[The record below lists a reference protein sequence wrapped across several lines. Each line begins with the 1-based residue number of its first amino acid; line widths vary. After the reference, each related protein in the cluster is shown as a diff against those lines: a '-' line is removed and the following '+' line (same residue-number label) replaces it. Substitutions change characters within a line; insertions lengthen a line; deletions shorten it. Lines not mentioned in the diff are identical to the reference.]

1 MKKLFLLLLTVV
13 AFTLSAAAQRTV
25 TGTVVY
31 AGDGEPLAGATI
43 LPVGGGNGV
52 ATDLDGKFTLTVPAK
67 VTKLNVSY
75 VGMLTQQVEITA
87 GEMKIALTNSE
98 NNLDEVMV
106 VAYGTEKKS
115 AFTGSASVVKAD
127 ALEDRLV
134 SNVTNAL
141 AGAVAGVQIQSAN
154 GQPGTS
160 ATVRVR
166 GVGSLYASN
175 SPLYVLD
182 GIPFDGDIAS
192 IAPNDIESMTVL
204 KDAAAAA
211 LYGARGANGVILI
224 TTKKGKQGDAKVTFD
239 ARWGANSRQITNYD
253 VIESGEQYLELMYQA
268 LYNSAYY
275 RQGLGAAQAHNYA
288 NNNIWKNLG
297 YQTWTVPD
305 GQLLIGTN
313 GKINPNAR
321 RGYSDGQYYYTPDD
335 WAEGTFRNG
344 LRQEYNLS
352 ISGGTDRFN
361 YYVSAN
367 YLEDEGIIDNSAY
380 ERLATRASVDYKAK
394 EWLKVGTNMSY
405 TYSASKYPSDQTAS
419 GSSGNAFNM
428 ANTLAPVLPMYVR
441 NADGSI
447 KIDERFNR
455 PVYDYGDGKST
466 NFARNYMS
474 MSNPASD
481 LIYNDTQYLSDIFNG
496 KWYVELTPL
505 KGLSVTGSVGYSLD
519 QIRYHDFGNQYY
531 GQSAAYSGTAAQES
545 SRNMGLNLQALAN
558 YKTSFNNV
566 HNIDILAGYESYEYT
581 EEYVSANGQGVY
593 QDGNWAVNNTL
604 LAARRGYGAYGE
616 YATRGIIGRVNYNY
630 DTKYYGS
637 VSYRRDASSR
647 FHPDKRW
654 GDFFSVSAAW
664 DAAKESFIK
673 DNATWVDM
681 LKIKASFGQQGN
693 DNLGNGYAY
702 IDQYTIGGTDS
713 WSDGTLAYKG
723 NPELT
728 WEKSNAF
735 NVGADFSLWQGKL
748 AGTVEYFSRQTSDM
762 LYNQPT
768 SPSLGYS
775 SIPVNIGSMRNYGV
789 EIELNYQ
796 PITTRNITWDINFNA
811 TFINNKII
819 ELAPDLK
826 GEFISGS
833 TIWREGESR
842 YQFYLVQYAGV
853 DPTTGEALY
862 WARTPE
868 QQMNEE
874 TGQMENVKDEN
885 GKTVYK
891 PGRYATTDYDAA
903 YNTNRQATGDILP
916 TVYGGIGTTLKAYGF
931 DFGLQC
937 SYQLGGKTWD
947 DGYQAFMHSGDARNA
962 GNNWHKDILNAWT
975 PENTNTDVPRLDA
988 NDPYAFNANS
998 SNRVLVSSDYFA
1010 INNITIGYTLP
1021 NRLTKKFGV
1030 ESLRI
1035 YGAADN
1041 VALFSAR
1048 KGLDPRQSYTGA
1060 TTSTY
1065 TAMRC
1070 ISGGVKLVF

>member
-75 VGMLTQQVEITA
+75 VGMLTQQVDITA

-98 NNLDEVMV
+98 NNLDEIMV

-141 AGAVAGVQIQSAN
+141 AGAVSGVQTLSSN

-166 GVGSLYASN
+166 GVGSLYADN
-175 SPLYVLD
+175 NPLYVLD

-253 VIESGEQYLELMYQA
+253 VIESGEQYLELMYKA

-275 RQGLGAAQAHNYA
+275 RQGMGVAQAHQYA
-288 NNNIWKNLG
+288 NGNIWKNLG

-305 GQLLIGTN
+305 GELLIGTD

-321 RGYSDGQYYYTPDD
+321 RGYSDGQYFYTPDD
-335 WAEGTFRNG
+335 WADGTFRNG

-352 ISGGTDRFN
+352 VSGGTDRFT

-367 YLEDEGIIDNSAY
+367 YLNDEGVIDNSAY
-380 ERLATRASVDYKAK
+380 ERLATRTSVDYKAK

-405 TYSASKYPSDQTAS
+405 TYSASKYPSEQTSS
-419 GSSGNAFNM
+419 GSSGNAFAM
-428 ANTLAPVLPMYVR
+428 ANTLAPVFPLYVR

-447 KIDERFNR
+447 MIDERFNR
-455 PVYDYGDGKST
+455 PVYDYGDGQST

-474 MSNPASD
+474 MANPVSD

-496 KWYVELTPL
+496 KWYVELTPI
-505 KGLSVTGSVGYSLD
+505 KGLTLTGSVGYSLD
-519 QIRYHDFGNQYY
+519 QTRTHDFANSYY
-531 GQSAAYSGTAAQES
+531 GQSAAYGGTSYQDAY
-545 SRNMGLNLQALAN
+545 RYKGVNLQGLAN
-558 YKTSFNNV
+558 YKKTFANV
-566 HNIDILAGYESYEYT
+566 HNIDVLAGYESYDYST
-581 EEYVSANGQGVY
+581 EYVSAQGQGTY

-604 LAARRGYGAYGE
+604 LHSRRGYGAYGE
-616 YATRGIIGRVNYNY
+616 YATRGIIGRVNYNF
-630 DTKYYGS
+630 DTKYYAS

-647 FHPDKRW
+647 FHPDNRW

-673 DNATWVDM
+673 DNASWIDM

-693 DNLGNGYAY
+693 DNLGNNYAY
-702 IDQYTIGGTDS
+702 IDQYTIGGTDA

-768 SPSLGYS
+768 APSLGYS

-789 EIELNYQ
+789 EVELNYQ
-796 PITTRNITWDINFNA
+796 PITTRNITWDVNLNA

-819 ELAPDLK
+819 ELAPDLN

-842 YQFYLVQYAGV
+842 YQFYLVKYAGV

-862 WARTPE
+862 WARTPVT
-868 QQMNEE
+868 EE
-874 TGQMENVKDEN
+874 KDGETVEVKDEN
-885 GKTVYK
+885 GKTVYQ
-891 PGRYATTDYDAA
+891 PGEYATSNYVEA

-916 TVYGGIGTTLKAYGF
+916 FVYGGFGTTLKAYGF
-931 DFGLQC
+931 DFAIQC
-937 SYQLGGKTWD
+937 SYQLGGQTWD
-947 DGYQAFMHSGDARNA
+947 DGYQAFMHSGTASNA
-962 GNNWHKDILNAWT
+962 GNNWHKDILKAWT
-975 PENTNTDVPRLDA
+975 PENPYTDVPRLDA
-988 NDPYAFNANS
+988 NDPYGFDANS
-998 SNRVLVSSDYFA
+998 SNRVLVSSDYLA

-1021 NRLTKKFGV
+1021 NSITKKFGV
-1030 ESLRI
+1030 ESLRV

-1041 VALFSAR
+1041 VALWSAR

-1070 ISGGVKLVF
+1070 ISGGIKLVF